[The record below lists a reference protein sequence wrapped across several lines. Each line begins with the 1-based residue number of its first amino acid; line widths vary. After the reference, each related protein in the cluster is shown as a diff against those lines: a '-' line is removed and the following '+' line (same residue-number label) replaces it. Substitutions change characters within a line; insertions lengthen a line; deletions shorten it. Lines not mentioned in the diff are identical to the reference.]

1 MLFRILKRDLKRKK
15 TMNVILFLFI
25 VLAAM
30 FVASGI
36 NNVVTVMNGTEYFFD
51 KAGMGDY
58 VIITMGEGA
67 VGALDDMLQ
76 NESAVKSYRKE
87 CGVYGTI
94 DNVKAKDG
102 SVLKSNNTAFVFQ
115 SIDDLTINLFD
126 DENEKITKIDKGHV
140 IITGSFMKD
149 NNLKEGDEIVIEI
162 CGVDLSLILDGT
174 AKDALFGSDF
184 MGNTRFLLND
194 EDIQVFLDNEEIYT
208 HYTGEICYIDTDDV
222 LAISRAESD
231 ASNIAFSGARSMLK
245 MTYIMELIMA
255 FIVLILSV
263 CLIVVSM
270 VVLKF
275 TITFTISEEFREIG
289 VMKAIGIS
297 NGRIRSLY
305 ITKYFMMALLG
316 SVFGF
321 FFSIPFGGL
330 MLGMVSEKM
339 VLGNENALFL
349 NLIGALLVILVIIL
363 FAYNCTKKV
372 KKATPVD
379 AIRSG
384 ETDERYRKKSV
395 LKLHKFPVGN
405 SFFMALNDI
414 LSSPKRFLTIISV
427 FTVFTLFVLMLVNTT
442 NTMKSDKLISAF
454 GVTKT
459 DLYFVYTSGY
469 MNLSD
474 KEDMLETMN
483 KFEEE
488 LSEAGMPAELCV
500 DVQYNYPISFE
511 GYDYMLAC
519 QQGVNTR
526 ASDYKY
532 MEGSAPKNKNEIA
545 ITPQISEITG
555 AKIGDTMT
563 IHFGD
568 TDLDCMVVAYY
579 ETMNILGE
587 VVRLHEDAPVDFE
600 FKSATLPYQI
610 KFTDSPDE
618 EVITERKERISEMY
632 ENSDVMTATEY
643 CISCV
648 AVADAVEGVQHGL
661 LLVTIIVIILVTI
674 LMEKSF
680 ITSEKSEIAILKAMG
695 FKDFTII
702 KWHVLRFFIV
712 ALIAVILAAA
722 LSTPMTD
729 LCISPVFG
737 MMGAS
742 EIDYNIKPLEIF
754 LIYPGIVLAVT
765 VFVSWLVS
773 LGTRSIKSSD
783 TADIE

>member
-58 VIITMGEGA
+58 VIITKGEGA

-115 SIDDLTINLFD
+115 SIDDLAINLFD
-126 DENEKITKIDKGHV
+126 DENEKITKIDKGHI

-231 ASNIAFSGARSMLK
+231 ASNIAFSCARSMIK
-245 MTYIMELIMA
+245 MTYVMELIMA

-316 SVFGF
+316 SVLGF
-321 FFSIPFGGL
+321 FFSIPFGEL

-384 ETDERYRKKSV
+384 ETGERYRKKSV
-395 LKLHKFPVGN
+395 LKLHKFPAGN

-500 DVQYNYPISFE
+500 DVLFKYPISFE
-511 GYDYMLAC
+511 GYDCMLNC
-519 QQGVNTR
+519 QQGINTR
-526 ASDYKY
+526 ASDYEY

-568 TDLDCMVVAYY
+568 TDLNCMVVAYY
-579 ETMNILGE
+579 ETMNSMGE
-587 VVRLHEDAPVDFE
+587 VVRLHEDAPVDLE
-600 FKSATLPYQI
+600 FKSAILPYQI
-610 KFTDSPDE
+610 EFTDSPDE
-618 EVITERKERISEMY
+618 DVITERKERISEMY

-648 AVADAVEGVQHGL
+648 TVADAVEGIQHGL

-680 ITSEKSEIAILKAMG
+680 ITSEKSEIAILKAIG
-695 FKDFTII
+695 FKDFAII
-702 KWHVLRFFIV
+702 KWHVLRFFIA

-729 LCISPVFG
+729 LCVSPVFG